1 MSGRVSEHAECA
13 IHEIGEAALLVFLAR
28 CLVRIDSQHRSIAAE
43 RPVGE
48 CRAVVGQSG
57 AVPELLGD
65 AFHRLQYGM
74 KVVVCNEFLATKA
87 KHVGM
92 NAPRRKIGS
101 KLVGATLR
109 RR

>member
-1 MSGRVSEHAECA
+1 
-13 IHEIGEAALLVFLAR
+13 
-28 CLVRIDSQHRSIAAE
+28 
-43 RPVGE
+43 
-48 CRAVVGQSG
+48 
-57 AVPELLGD
+57 
-65 AFHRLQYGM
+65 M